1 MLLNNN
7 VSIELAKSI
16 DTLKYI
22 TAFSARTT
30 NKFHNVVQLRHK
42 INHMFSE
49 YKILSFTDPGTECWY
64 SSIKHVVYNNAQ
76 GITSSEI
83 KEATRLT
90 ATLSTLTTTVI
101 PLRMSSNKCKNAIV
115 SKTLMIPVILFISST
130 TFDIKNDQ

>member
-49 YKILSFTDPGTECWY
+49 IKYFLSLTQGLSAGIHP
-64 SSIKHVVYNNAQ
+64 SS
-76 GITSSEI
+76 
-83 KEATRLT
+83 
-90 ATLSTLTTTVI
+90 
-101 PLRMSSNKCKNAIV
+101 M
-115 SKTLMIPVILFISST
+115 
-130 TFDIKNDQ
+130 